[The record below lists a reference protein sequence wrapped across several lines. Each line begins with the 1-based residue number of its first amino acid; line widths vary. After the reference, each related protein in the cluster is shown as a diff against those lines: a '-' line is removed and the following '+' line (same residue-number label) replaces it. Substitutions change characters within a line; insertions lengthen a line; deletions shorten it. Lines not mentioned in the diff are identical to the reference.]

1 MSQLIEFIGNNTLIV
16 VTWGLVLGM
25 LVFSEYQRLFSGAL
39 QISVPEA
46 IRLQNDDSAVFLDVR
61 EANEFKKGHIIDAHS
76 HPLSSFDKN
85 ISQMDK
91 HKSNAI
97 IVYCATGAR
106 SNRACAKL
114 RKKEYATVYNL
125 AGGVSAW
132 EKANLPLVTK

>member
-25 LVFSEYQRLFSGAL
+25 LAYSEYQRFFSGTV
-39 QISVPEA
+39 QISIPEA
-46 IRLQNDDSAVFLDVR
+46 IRMQNDDSAVFLDVR
-61 EANEFKKGHIIDAHS
+61 EVNEFKSGHIIDAHS

-91 HKSNAI
+91 HKANAV

-106 SNRACAKL
+106 SGRACAKL
-114 RKKEYATVYNL
+114 RKKEYETVYNL

-132 EKANLPLVTK
+132 EKASLPLVTK

>member
-1 MSQLIEFIGNNTLIV
+1 MPQLIEFIGNNTLIV

-25 LVFSEYQRLFSGAL
+25 LAYSEYQRLFSGTV

-46 IRLQNDDSAVFLDVR
+46 IRMQNDESAVFLDVR
-61 EANEFKKGHIIDAHS
+61 EVNEFKAGHILDAHS

-91 HKSNAI
+91 HKKNGV

-106 SNRACAKL
+106 SNRACSKL
-114 RKKEYATVYNL
+114 RKKEYETVYNL